1 MKLKLMAAASHH
13 TADFKVL
20 AAEYRFAAEGLES
33 LTPELKAGLLETGKS
48 LTKEETGEIVKAID
62 ACKDKKG
69 LEFVMAVL
77 KEAQKSPILKQ
88 KAEQITNSIKPKSSK
103 SNTANNKTAGWF
115 YDFVN
120 SRLHDKDF
128 DLNSGPLTKVVNFL
142 RNTGVKIGLLLM
154 VTSALYFIFTGV
166 TFGLDY
172 KPILDSQGMRDPL
185 DRVMMLQKTGA
196 LSIIL
201 GLCIKVLGAFAKFL
215 YPKI

>member
-115 YDFVN
+115 SDFVN

-172 KPILDSQGMRDPL
+172 KPILDSQGMQDPL

-196 LSIIL
+196 LSVIL
-201 GLCIKVLGAFAKFL
+201 GLCIKVLGVFAKFL

>member
-196 LSIIL
+196 LSVIL
-201 GLCIKVLGAFAKFL
+201 GLCIKVLGVFAKFL

>member
-172 KPILDSQGMRDPL
+172 KPILDSQGMQDPL

-201 GLCIKVLGAFAKFL
+201 GLCIKVLGVFAKFL